1 MALPLTFRGIPF
13 LWDER
18 GGENTP
24 RFAEH
29 DWPQKKGRNHEDMA
43 RGPFVFTVAGW
54 LIGGSTALVY
64 AKLRALQKACADQ
77 RPGTL
82 THPIFG
88 SIRCVSAGFKWKES
102 REKRNRIDL
111 DLTFEEDIPAQNPA
125 STRWLGAALGSAV
138 DGARDAIGGALDQV
152 WNLVQL
158 PLYAVS
164 DAEDALADVAAE
176 VSGTLGLLTAPVQA
190 AVSGQTSL
198 LTGIEIEATG
208 LSVPMV
214 AMFSAFTTDSGGNP
228 LSLSA
233 DEATAT
239 QRALTPLATFTLP
252 AEPTNTPSRAIVA
265 QAMAG
270 LAVTV
275 RRLALLELA
284 NLTRQI
290 SFVSSNEAIAS
301 RDTLADMLDTEI
313 LAAADEASIDSN
325 PVAADASRALNQV
338 RTEMVTDLT
347 QRAASLKP
355 VGTIS
360 LARTTSAT
368 ALGYALYGDGDGTAG
383 DRANT
388 LLLIQDFITRNAIV
402 DPGQLPG
409 GVPLEYL
416 ATG

>member
-1 MALPLTFRGIPF
+1 MSLPLTFRGIPF

-43 RGPFVFTVAGW
+43 RGPFVYSVSGW
-54 LIGGSTALVY
+54 LIADSTLLAY
-64 AKLRALQKACADQ
+64 AKLRVLQKACADQ

-88 SIRCVSAGFKWKES
+88 AVRVVNTGFKWKES
-102 REKRNRIDL
+102 REKRNRIDV
-111 DLTFEEDIPAQNPA
+111 DLTFEEDIAPQNPA
-125 STRWLGAALGSAV
+125 STRWLGAALSSAI
-138 DGARDAIGGALDQV
+138 DSARDAIGGALDQV

-158 PLYAVS
+158 PLYAIS
-164 DAEDALADVAAE
+164 DAEDALADVAAQ
-176 VSGTLGLLTAPVQA
+176 VFGTLGLLTSPVQSN
-190 AVSGQTSL
+190 VSGFASL
-198 LTGIEIEATG
+198 LSSGTVETSG

-214 AMFSAFTTDSGGNP
+214 SMFSSYTTDDYGNP
-228 LSLSA
+228 LQLTA
-233 DEATAT
+233 DQANATA
-239 QRALTPLATFTLP
+239 RAMTPLATFTLP

-265 QAMAG
+265 QAMDG
-270 LAVTV
+270 LAATV

-284 NLTRQI
+284 NVTRQR
-290 SFVSSNEAIAS
+290 SFVSSTDAIGT
-301 RDTLADMLDTEI
+301 RDSLADMMDAEI

-325 PVAADASRALNQV
+325 PVAADVSRALNQV
-338 RTEMVTDLT
+338 RAEMITDLT
-347 QRAASLKP
+347 VRAASLKP

-360 LARTTSAT
+360 LSRTTSAT
-368 ALGYALYGDGDGTAG
+368 ALAYALYGDGEGTAG

-388 LLLIQDFITRNAIV
+388 LLLVQDLLARNAIT

-416 ATG
+416 AAG